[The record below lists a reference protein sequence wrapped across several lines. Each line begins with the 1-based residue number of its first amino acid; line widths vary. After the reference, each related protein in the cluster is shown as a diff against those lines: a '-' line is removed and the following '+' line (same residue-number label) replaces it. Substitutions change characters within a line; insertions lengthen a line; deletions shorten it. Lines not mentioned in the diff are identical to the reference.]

1 MMLLYHKLF
10 ILWPNLF
17 RPGFVSTWVKGSPAH
32 QLNTKP
38 ARWMKRRIV
47 SILVVRLHFLKRLIS
62 TFWSGYHGLQWC
74 VSLPVELYFLIARFL
89 EATPCKGAA
98 KVCWSIL
105 HSVSPTLCILLYPV
119 TLFTLLLFPQVL
131 IEELEEK
138 EVSCCS
144 FVPEGGL
151 CGHTLL
157 LELAI
162 LRPLHT
168 PSATTVAFL
177 HFYCTGRFNTHAHGF
192 KGKRVATVLVCAF
205 RACFKT
211 FSPSLATAEEQELVG
226 RREMFELSG
235 SGE

>member
-1 MMLLYHKLF
+1 M
-10 ILWPNLF
+10 
-17 RPGFVSTWVKGSPAH
+17 
-32 QLNTKP
+32 
-38 ARWMKRRIV
+38 
-47 SILVVRLHFLKRLIS
+47 
-62 TFWSGYHGLQWC
+62 
-74 VSLPVELYFLIARFL
+74 
-89 EATPCKGAA
+89 
-98 KVCWSIL
+98 
-105 HSVSPTLCILLYPV
+105 YPV

-162 LRPLHT
+162 LRPLHA
-168 PSATTVAFL
+168 PSATSGIFAL
-177 HFYCTGRFNTHAHGF
+177 LGRFNTHAHGF